1 MTRLRPS
8 TKAFEGLPRE
18 VAVLVA
24 VAVAVAVGFGVVAP
38 AIPEFARS
46 FGVGKTAAGAVISA
60 FAFMRFVSAL
70 GGGKLVDAFGE
81 RIILSTG
88 IAIVAVSTGLAGL
101 AQNYEQLLILRGVG
115 GVGSAMFTVAA
126 SSLLFRVVDGGN
138 RGRATGLFQSG
149 FLIGGLL
156 GPLAGGFLTDYS
168 LRLPFYVY
176 AVSLIAAGSIGAV
189 FLRSAARRDIDPST
203 GVGGGSSAASPDR
216 SPTAAEKVATP
227 SLGAEGEPSAA
238 SPDRSPAAADEVA
251 TTLLSEAFAH
261 RAYRA
266 AVIVNFA
273 TGWALFGVRM
283 SLIPLYVTEAME
295 QRVVWVGVGF
305 LCSSLAQA
313 GSLVFAG
320 RFVDRVGRRPAMV
333 IGSLVVA
340 LSLLSLAVSTAL
352 PMFLLAMVASGV
364 GGAFIGTAPGAV
376 VGDVMKG
383 RGGKVVAVFQM
394 ASDAG
399 AVVGPLIA
407 GWLADSISFSAAFAA
422 SAAVLFAATWTSW
435 RMPETL
441 AAASPRYPD
450 STIEGEV
457 QQQ

>member
-1 MTRLRPS
+1 MSRFRPS
-8 TKAFEGLPRE
+8 AAKTFEGLPRE

-24 VAVAVAVGFGVVAP
+24 VAVAVAIGFGVVAP

-88 IAIVAVSTGLAGL
+88 IGIVAISTGLAGL

-126 SSLLFRVVDGGN
+126 SSLLLRVVKADS

-189 FLRSAARRDIDPST
+189 FLRSAAHRDSYEQGETST
-203 GVGGGSSAASPDR
+203 SPDGLKQA
-216 SPTAAEKVATP
+216 STQSTAT
-227 SLGAEGEPSAA
+227 S
-238 SPDRSPAAADEVA
+238 
-251 TTLLSEAFAH
+251 LSEAFAH
-261 RAYRA
+261 RGYRA

-273 TGWALFGVRM
+273 IGWALFGVRM
-283 SLIPLYVTEAME
+283 SLIPLFVTEAME
-295 QRVVWVGVGF
+295 QRVLWVGVGF

-333 IGSLVVA
+333 IGCLVVA
-340 LSLLSLAVSTAL
+340 LSLLSLAVTTAL
-352 PMFLLAMVASGV
+352 PVFLFSMVASGV

-376 VGDVMKG
+376 VGDVMRG

-394 ASDAG
+394 SSDAG
-399 AVVGPLIA
+399 AIIGPLVA
-407 GWLADSISFSAAFAA
+407 GWLADAISFNAAFAA

-441 AAASPRYPD
+441 VVSSDRYPD
-450 STIEGEV
+450 STVEGEV
-457 QQQ
+457 PQR